1 MFVIVHDII
10 REAPEHA
17 NNFDCFDIMT
27 NPVGFPMK
35 FETVKDAL
43 KFLNL
48 MGIDNEV
55 MANSEGE
62 IRIDRLH

>member
-1 MFVIVHDII
+1 
-10 REAPEHA
+10 
-17 NNFDCFDIMT
+17 MT

-43 KFLNL
+43 KFLNS